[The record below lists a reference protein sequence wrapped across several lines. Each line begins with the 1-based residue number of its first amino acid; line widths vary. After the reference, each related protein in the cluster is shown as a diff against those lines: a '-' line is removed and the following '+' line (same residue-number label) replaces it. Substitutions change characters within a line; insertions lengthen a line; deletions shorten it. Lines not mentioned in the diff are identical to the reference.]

1 MGVALMRVGTKL
13 IPVLGPV
20 LRNIVG
26 IIGDTVTATVIA
38 GVLGVCLLE
47 IIREDRIFGKG
58 EETTA
63 VKCVLYT

>member
-1 MGVALMRVGTKL
+1 MRVGTKL

-20 LRNIVG
+20 LGNIVG